1 MSSGD
6 LAAAIHAS
14 CAVPGMFHPV
24 RVHGR
29 LMVDGGVTD
38 RPGLL
43 GVPTGERVLYHH
55 LASRSPWRRPGS
67 PSLRIPVRDQLVTLV
82 VEALPRLSPFRLTDA
97 PLAYERARLATTRAL
112 DTPVQ
117 AVVRCPS

>member
-1 MSSGD
+1 MASRAGS
-6 LAAAIHAS
+6 LAARRAGNVPPRRAS
-14 CAVPGMFHPV
+14 SPAPAVTPTRTATG
-24 RVHGR
+24 
-29 LMVDGGVTD
+29 TS
-38 RPGLL
+38 GL
-43 GVPTGERVLYHH
+43 T
-55 LASRSPWRRPGS
+55 PGS